1 MAMNKGIVIRT
12 NGKVEPIQVDGLT
25 GMQEVVGGFIECAL
39 TGDVGNDEH
48 WDLWA
53 NEEGRLVGLPMN
65 QVARVFCAE
74 QLGSP
79 IEEILSLH
87 GDFLLLG
94 HDGEGATI
102 DCPQSI
108 ADMALSMAM
117 FNEPTATL
125 TTYSDDGE
133 AQQEVVLWGDE

>member
-1 MAMNKGIVIRT
+1 MNKGIVIRT

-39 TGDVGNDEH
+39 TGDVSDTCPDNDDEH

-53 NEEGRLVGLPMN
+53 NEEGRLIGLPMN
-65 QVARVFCAE
+65 QVARVFVSEMQGC
-74 QLGSP
+74 P
-79 IEEILSLH
+79 IESVFSLH

-94 HDGEGATI
+94 HDGEGGSI
-102 DCPQSI
+102 DCPESI

-117 FNEPTATL
+117 YSEPFSVLESLDT
-125 TTYSDDGE
+125 GE
-133 AQQEVVLWGDE
+133 KKVLF